1 MYLWIVFGRHWVS
14 TIISHSP
21 QGTQALPGTHVYES
35 QEPVCWGLLVPCTLP
50 CLTGY
55 RIQTVS
61 VWVLPPNGVAPIA
74 CQTQCWPS
82 KGGRPKA
89 TPEDPMVSWDLRA
102 GAVGIGCPGLHHM
115 GPNGPQTYL

>member
-35 QEPVCWGLLVPCTLP
+35 QEPVCWGLLVPCTPP

-61 VWVLPPNGVAPIA
+61 VWVLPPQWGGTHCLPN
-74 CQTQCWPS
+74 TKCWPR
-82 KGGRPKA
+82 GGEAEGYPPRIPWLL
-89 TPEDPMVSWDLRA
+89 WDLRA
-102 GAVGIGCPGLHHM
+102 GAKGTDCPGSDHM
-115 GPNGPQTYL
+115 GHNGRQT